1 MKKISLY
8 FSLAL
13 MAILGVSC
21 NDDYKDWLDPQSY
34 LPEDAITISGFSASP
49 VDAIDLGAV
58 ESDSV
63 QTYTLNSTTLPEN
76 FELNNARIY
85 LFPAN
90 VDLSDMDGIKPQI
103 IPTDINGF
111 ASVAQLQE
119 YIENTFGV
127 RPDSHSLIAH
137 VYVNAIKDGQAV
149 LIDAGEIPLNI
160 TPAAP
165 VIENTY
171 YLVGYEDWSDNNTN
185 YALTNGGGDPYE
197 NPVFSVTIPATGGD
211 IYFKVAPQSAI
222 GDADFW
228 NLIICAVTEED
239 DDAMEGKF
247 AVGNNGKAFK
257 IPYNPDYAEYKIS
270 FNMLDG
276 TYVITGLTGEADV
289 WYMVGNCIGN
299 GSWGNSADG
308 IGKGLIPLYP
318 SQDDPTILTYTGM
331 FPAGGQFKMI
341 HTPGSWDE
349 QLNYTNISNPN
360 SAIVSDE
367 DGDNHNIGIVS
378 AGLHTI
384 TVNTATQAITV
395 TPVSGSATLYSTI
408 TMPGTYQGWNVT
420 GNAMTAMSTVVEN
433 HDWVAKVTFD
443 KDADVTTNPSD
454 PEGFKFA
461 NGTWDV
467 NWGGSGFPYGYGA
480 QGGPNI
486 PYRAGTYT
494 VCFNDITGAYLLIK

>member
-1 MKKISLY
+1 MKKI
-8 FSLAL
+8 FSIFAFALLLA
-13 MAILGVSC
+13 SC
-21 NDDYKDWLDPQSY
+21 TDDYKDWADPQSY
-34 LPEDAITISGFSASP
+34 LPEDAISFAGFAASG
-49 VDAIDLGAV
+49 VDAIDLGTV
-58 ESDSV
+58 EEDSV
-63 QTYTLNSTTLPEN
+63 QIFNINGTVPEGY
-76 FELNNARIY
+76 ELGNARIY
-85 LFPAN
+85 VYPADSEGA
-90 VDLSDMDGIKPQI
+90 VPQI
-103 IPTDINGF
+103 ISTDLAGV
-111 ASVAQLQE
+111 ASVVDLQN
-119 YIENTFGV
+119 YIVSEFGA
-127 RPDSHSLIAH
+127 RPEARSMVGH
-137 VYVNAIKDGQAV
+137 VFYNAVKDGLSV
-149 LIDAGEIPLNI
+149 LIDAGEITLNI
-160 TPAAP
+160 TPEAP
-165 VIENTY
+165 IIEEAY
-171 YLVGYEDWSDNNTN
+171 YLVGYEDWTDSNTN
-185 YALTNGGGDPYE
+185 YQLMNGGGDVYE
-197 NPVFSVTIPATGGD
+197 DPVFNVIVPATDGD
-211 IYFKVAPQSAI
+211 IYFKVAPQSALGT
-222 GDADFW
+222 GDEFW
-228 NLIICAVTEED
+228 GKIICAVTEED

-257 IPYNPDYAEYKIS
+257 IPRNPDYAEYKIS
-270 FNMLDG
+270 FNMLDQ
-276 TYVITGLTGEADV
+276 TYVITGLTGDADV
-289 WYMVGNCIGN
+289 WYMVGSCIGN

-341 HTPGSWDE
+341 HTPGDWGE